1 MTGAALAALVA
12 AEESQPSILLPN
24 WPDLIWGGVVFL
36 VIAWVFGKYALPRLQ
51 KVLDERAELIE
62 GGLAKAESAQAE
74 ADARL
79 AHYEEQLA
87 EARVEAAHIREE
99 ARGEA
104 SQILAESRVR
114 AADDAARI
122 TAAAQR
128 QIEAERQQAAISLR
142 SDVGSLATDLASKI
156 VGESLEDEAR
166 RSRVVDRFLD
176 ELSASA
182 PTSGTGH

>member
-1 MTGAALAALVA
+1 MTGVALTVLAA
-12 AEESQPSILLPN
+12 AEGETPSILLPN

-36 VIAWVFGKYALPRLQ
+36 LIAWVFGKYALPTLQ

-62 GGLAKAESAQAE
+62 GGLAKAKSAQAE

-79 AHYEEQLA
+79 AEYEEQLA
-87 EARVEAAHIREE
+87 AARVEAAHIRED

-104 SQILAESRVR
+104 TQILAESRAR

-122 TAAAQR
+122 GAAAQR
-128 QIEAERQQAAISLR
+128 QIDAERQQAAISLR
-142 SDVGSLATDLASKI
+142 SDVGTLATELASKI

-182 PTSGTGH
+182 PAPGTGH